1 MIPLKDYTVTLN
13 AMSLVDLPCEVI
25 SMIARTIYDPL
36 TITQKDRLNMDQD
49 RQNSLDTLIALGMT
63 CRKIRREV
71 KGILF
76 TCVRVHDQDKGL
88 ELIENRETWGIY
100 VRSIIIDLSMFDNT
114 SDQFIKQNN
123 MIGTL
128 RPRSCWSESTFLETL
143 INSLPQ
149 LEHLCFFADVSD
161 DPTLVL
167 LFSKLIPI
175 PSSYLSQPAPTSLDS
190 LSSSHLQHAP
200 PRHIHKPFSL
210 RLRSFSWR
218 LRAPPPS
225 TFRKFARSSTFV
237 SIHHLVRH
245 TPNLEFLVLDADM
258 DYTASPDI
266 LAVLEQLAERDK
278 WAESRPPK
286 LSLMLCGPILGWGD
300 IFLKDLVKAYSNI
313 KELFID
319 RPLTS
324 PLVLDQVGA
333 LDFLVGDLLPLSCLP
348 HLQILQIGSYQIP
361 SDSNTQR
368 IFHVT
373 CLLSRYIPSLRIF
386 GVLDP
391 SGETVWGGIW
401 PETLRTAVGTR
412 AAEASM
418 DEAEGGKS
426 NRCWGVDEETGKW
439 FFGLGDRDLEAL
451 VRDG

>member
-1 MIPLKDYTVTLN
+1 
-13 AMSLVDLPCEVI
+13 
-25 SMIARTIYDPL
+25 
-36 TITQKDRLNMDQD
+36 
-49 RQNSLDTLIALGMT
+49 
-63 CRKIRREV
+63 
-71 KGILF
+71 
-76 TCVRVHDQDKGL
+76 
-88 ELIENRETWGIY
+88 
-100 VRSIIIDLSMFDNT
+100 MFDNT

-143 INSLPQ
+143 INCLPQ

-175 PSSYLSQPAPTSLDS
+175 PSSYLSPPAPTSLDS
-190 LSSSHLQHAP
+190 LSSSHLHHAP

-245 TPNLEFLVLDADM
+245 TPNLDFLVLDADM

-300 IFLKDLVKAYSNI
+300 IFLKNLVKAYSNI

-333 LDFLVGDLLPLSCLP
+333 LDFLVRRRLSMYSTLVSCAYAITFFDRLET
-348 HLQILQIGSYQIP
+348 SY
-361 SDSNTQR
+361 
-368 IFHVT
+368 
-373 CLLSRYIPSLRIF
+373 PSLPSLIF
-386 GVLDP
+386 
-391 SGETVWGGIW
+391 
-401 PETLRTAVGTR
+401 
-412 AAEASM
+412 
-418 DEAEGGKS
+418 KS
-426 NRCWGVDEETGKW
+426 SR
-439 FFGLGDRDLEAL
+439 LEATKFPPTVIHNVSFMSPVFCPGTYPAYASL
-451 VRDG
+451 GRWIHLGRLYGEEYGQKPCAQQ